1 MGDRVFPSSHA
12 HLPSQLH
19 PQQQPIA
26 PHAMPHK
33 RRLSAPYR
41 PCVLRTYATV
51 LVCQGL
57 PRVVRKPSA
66 SSCAAIWARVSPCAW
81 RACMRR
87 KARSTSGGGGASW
100 GGRCAGCRAG
110 CCWLLRGRFFSKIRF
125 DRVADDVC
133 QIPAWADRG
142 CQSGCQYGRKADSN
156 AGWGHSRA
164 SKARASTSFS
174 CHATIQLCAPGI

>member
-1 MGDRVFPSSHA
+1 
-12 HLPSQLH
+12 
-19 PQQQPIA
+19 
-26 PHAMPHK
+26 MPHE

-110 CCWLLRGRFFSKIRF
+110 CRWLLRGRFFSKIRF

-142 CQSGCQYGRKADSN
+142 CQYGRKADSN

-164 SKARASTSFS
+164 SGRRGHLHPFLVMLQYNYVLLGSSQARNTSS
-174 CHATIQLCAPGI
+174 RTCKRRRCVWLR